1 MSKVRERINIV
12 FQCTYME
19 SRKMVL
25 KNIFTGQQWR
35 KRYKEQTYRYG
46 ERGGEGEMY
55 GKSNMETY
63 ITTCKIDNQWEFAL
77 WLRKLK
83 QGLCNNLAGWDGE
96 EDGRE
101 IQKGGVY
108 AYLWLILVEVWQK
121 TTKLC
126 KARKRKS
133 NLNKQT
139 KSINTAFPNST
150 IMILITYSALPVLSA
165 DTMSMYLFTYFT
177 INQL

>member
-1 MSKVRERINIV
+1 MFTATPFRTSRTWKQPRCPSTDEKKMRYIYTKEYYSAIKRNTLESVLMSKVRERINIV

-126 KARKRKS
+126 KA
-133 NLNKQT
+133 
-139 KSINTAFPNST
+139 I
-150 IMILITYSALPVLSA
+150 IL
-165 DTMSMYLFTYFT
+165 
-177 INQL
+177 Q